1 MATYTVLE
9 SSGGYVTLQVEFA
22 DQTFVQIVVTTLTGA
37 SLKKMLQKYSDTYE
51 AEWLALQGVVN
62 GESTVVEA

>member
-9 SSGGYVTLQVEFA
+9 SSNGYVTLQVEFA
-22 DQTFVQIVVTTLTGA
+22 DQAFVQTVVTTLTGA